1 MSRPYD
7 SRPESDTPSYDPSP
21 NGDTGLD
28 DPLDPPVEEQF
39 WKKYNANFELPIGWA
54 LAVLAYMLLA
64 ALIACMI
71 LVLPRGSDS
80 RPVKVI
86 GLGSDDSGDGSP
98 GGGGVENPIAVG
110 NPTQADLARPELPQ
124 DLNLVKEELEKK
136 LQIDDPTAN
145 IPIRDEVAA
154 AIGSLDKELQDK
166 LLGMKKGSGNGN
178 GSGDDRNGNGPGGT
192 GADSTRARGMRWIMR
207 FNTRSGHDYLAQLKA
222 LKA

>member
-86 GLGSDDSGDGSP
+86 GLGATTAVT
-98 GGGGVENPIAVG
+98 GV
-110 NPTQADLARPELPQ
+110 R
-124 DLNLVKEELEKK
+124 
-136 LQIDDPTAN
+136 
-145 IPIRDEVAA
+145 AA
-154 AIGSLDKELQDK
+154 AGS
-166 LLGMKKGSGNGN
+166 
-178 GSGDDRNGNGPGGT
+178 RI
-192 GADSTRARGMRWIMR
+192 R
-207 FNTRSGHDYLAQLKA
+207 
-222 LKA
+222 